1 MSKNKRN
8 YTDEFKNDAIRLA
21 LKSSAVS
28 EAADRL
34 GIPGSTLNTWL
45 RKEGIGN
52 KGNSD
57 PNTINLSD
65 ELKQLRKENARLR
78 EEREILKKAATFFAK
93 EAK

>member
-1 MSKNKRN
+1 MKKTKRS
-8 YTDEFKNDAIRLA
+8 YTDEFKSDAIRLA
-21 LKSSAVS
+21 LKASAVG

-34 GIPGSTLNTWL
+34 GIPESTLNTWL
-45 RKEGIGN
+45 RKEGVGN

-57 PNTINLSD
+57 PKMIDLSD

-93 EAK
+93 ESK